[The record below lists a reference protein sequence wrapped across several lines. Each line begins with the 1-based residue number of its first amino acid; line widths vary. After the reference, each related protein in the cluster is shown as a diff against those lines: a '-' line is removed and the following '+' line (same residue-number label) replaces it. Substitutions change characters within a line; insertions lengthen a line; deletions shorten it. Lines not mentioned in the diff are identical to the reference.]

1 MHDRS
6 LRTARALG
14 PIMHQGPSL
23 SEQMLASARGR
34 GTAISDDGKCDS
46 IYYHTCGQGDPW
58 PCWILF
64 LTYVLIARAIALG
77 ERCIVVDVLL
87 DEVSSY
93 PAATALQAA
102 SPSAHATK
110 SGHYSPGFSLP
121 LPVSSIFIG
130 ILISYVRFSIRF
142 RQRLLISAQGTAAH
156 IMKHLANLSTLPQN
170 RKSTT
175 HNRPPPPPK

>member
-14 PIMHQGPSL
+14 PIMMHQGPSL

-46 IYYHTCGQGDPW
+46 IHYHTCGQGDPW
-58 PCWILF
+58 PCWYLVPDVRPYC
-64 LTYVLIARAIALG
+64 TRYRVGRAMYRG
-77 ERCIVVDVLL
+77 RCL

-156 IMKHLANLSTLPQN
+156 IMKQLANLSTLPQN